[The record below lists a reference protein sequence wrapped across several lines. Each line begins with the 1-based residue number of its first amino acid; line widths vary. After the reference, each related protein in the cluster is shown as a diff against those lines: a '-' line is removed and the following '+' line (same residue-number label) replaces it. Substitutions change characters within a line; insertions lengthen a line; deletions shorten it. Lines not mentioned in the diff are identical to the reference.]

1 MFAGAA
7 RLYYDQYTSFYSRRG
22 ILDPLDYF
30 NRELE
35 DHGEVLAKSRSA
47 LAEPFQEMLALWVTA
62 VQNGNKILFFGNGGS
77 AADAQHLA
85 AELVIRFIEDR
96 KPIAAIALN
105 TDTSALTAGANDLG
119 FEEVFARQI
128 DALGKAGDVAVG
140 LTTSGTSPNVVK
152 ALEMAR
158 GKGLVTNAFTGRDGG
173 RMPELA
179 DVSLIVPA
187 QSTRRIQE
195 MHITF
200 GHMLCGALEQS
211 LKLV

>member
-1 MFAGAA
+1 M
-7 RLYYDQYTSFYSRRG
+7 
-22 ILDPLDYF
+22 DPRDYF
-30 NRELE
+30 NDELE
-35 DHGEVLAKSRSA
+35 DHGEVLAKTRAA
-47 LAEPFQEMLALWVTA
+47 LGPAFEEMLTCWITA
-62 VQNGNKILFFGNGGS
+62 IKGGNKILFFGNGGS

-85 AELVIRFIEDR
+85 AELVIRFVEDR

-119 FEEVFARQI
+119 FDEIFARQI
-128 DALGKAGDVAVG
+128 DALGRAGDVAVG
-140 LTTSGTSPNVVK
+140 ISTSGTSPNIVK

-158 GKGLVTNAFTGRDGG
+158 KKGLVTNAFTGRDGG
-173 RMPELA
+173 KMPDLA

-195 MHITF
+195 MHITL
-200 GHMLCGALEQS
+200 GHMLCGALEKS

>member
-1 MFAGAA
+1 M
-7 RLYYDQYTSFYSRRG
+7 
-22 ILDPLDYF
+22 DPLDYF

-35 DHGEVLAKSRSA
+35 DHGEVLAKSRAA
-47 LAEPFQEMLALWVTA
+47 LAEPFQEMLALWVA
-62 VQNGNKILFFGNGGS
+62 AIQNGNKILFFGNGGS

-85 AELVIRFIEDR
+85 AELVIRFVEDR

-119 FEEVFARQI
+119 FDEVFARQI
-128 DALGKAGDVAVG
+128 DALGRPGDIAVG
-140 LTTSGTSPNVVK
+140 ITTSGTSPNVVK

-158 GKGLVTNAFTGRDGG
+158 KKGLVTNTFTGRDGG

-187 QSTRRIQE
+187 HSTRRIQE

>member
-1 MFAGAA
+1 
-7 RLYYDQYTSFYSRRG
+7 
-22 ILDPLDYF
+22 LDPLDYF

-35 DHGEVLAKSRSA
+35 DHGEVLAKSRAA
-47 LAEPFQEMLALWVTA
+47 LAEPFQEMLALWVA
-62 VQNGNKILFFGNGGS
+62 AIQNGNKILFFGNGGS

-85 AELVIRFIEDR
+85 AELVIRFVEDR

-119 FEEVFARQI
+119 FDEVFARQI
-128 DALGKAGDVAVG
+128 DALGRPGDIAVG
-140 LTTSGTSPNVVK
+140 ITTSGTSPNVVK

-158 GKGLVTNAFTGRDGG
+158 KKGLVTNTFTGRDGG

-187 QSTRRIQE
+187 HSTRRIQE

>member
-1 MFAGAA
+1 M
-7 RLYYDQYTSFYSRRG
+7 
-22 ILDPLDYF
+22 DPLDYF

-35 DHGEVLAKSRSA
+35 DHGEVLAKSRA
-47 LAEPFQEMLALWVTA
+47 TLAEPFQKMLALWVTA

-119 FEEVFARQI
+119 FENIFARQI
-128 DALGKAGDVAVG
+128 DALGQPGDVAVG
-140 LTTSGTSPNVVK
+140 ISTSGTSPNIVK

-158 GKGLVTNAFTGRDGG
+158 KKGLVTTAFTGRDGG

-187 QSTRRIQE
+187 TSTRRIQE